1 MKSSK
6 ITCLDVP
13 EEYQNDRNI
22 IDVERKLGIR
32 KLGRRGYDIIKNAF
46 FVEEELI
53 DDIRTKKEVTYF
65 DDFESYAAFVDEEIY
80 DKACYYQCDTSKIKR
95 KVDYD
100 RLFQRKFFVE
110 DTIDDY
116 TATATNEEKILYSE
130 GEQIK
135 KQCKNWIDKFN
146 ACSTADEFQM
156 VEQNYRES
164 KLSEELEE
172 NFHKWG
178 SWDLYKQYRDFF
190 MWQYIFSALN
200 DKKRFNIL
208 MEYMSNYTCAG
219 SLIRQVCTVF
229 NPDDVME
236 AYNFIDSSKQGIY
249 KQKKRLKDIVAAIKN
264 GLIDKAV
271 FAFFDEVSHYYCEKC
286 TYMLQEEKT
295 RRSEG
300 MGGFSTYRYFE
311 TFEDFIKYRKG
322 DLSNC
327 DLTKAIKLDY
337 DFEKCKMD
345 DTTKLPL
352 RDVNNLNYVVRKNFI
367 DDKFEILQAWYN
379 SSDVCVKHYIHIFDY
394 FFDFVAFLK
403 GDLSDADL
411 LLCDGLQNLN
421 DVSEIN
427 FKNAIVASA
436 ICDKFNIQYELYK
449 INNNMV
455 KSFSLTEENE
465 KSTELVLQTSRE
477 LAASDVSYGVGL
489 LNFDM
494 TKEQVYYVSDIHLL
508 HKLKDF
514 DPKSRADI
522 VYVIKSVVENIV
534 RESGSIILIGGDVAS
549 DFSIF
554 ELFIKMLRHEFRSR
568 RCNPLVIFVLG
579 NHELWDFPQNSFE
592 EIVKK
597 YKELIDEYG
606 MYLLHNS
613 IIYRDSKR
621 VVHEITTEEILSL
634 EDKELREKIR
644 TSRVV
649 FFGGLAFS
657 GYNKKFNANFGIYRD
672 TIDRTI
678 EIEESKK
685 FEKLYNKVCSIC
697 SDKNLVVFTHMPMD
711 CWSERVDYHKNF
723 VYVSGHTHRNYF
735 YDDGDIRVYADNQI
749 GYKNKKLHMK
759 WFDLENEYDYF
770 ADYKDGIYEITA
782 DEYREFYRGKNIMI
796 NFNREVYTLYMLKKK
811 GYYCFIHESE
821 CSSLTI
827 LNGGARKKLY
837 EGNIDYYYENMDSVI
852 ARIKQPLD
860 SYTNFQKTIATEIQK
875 IGGSGNIHGC
885 IIDIDWFNHVYVN
898 PIDMKIT
905 GYWASDIIDKKIYP
919 TVSALLKKE
928 CPVLYARYEKL
939 LEKDSTSL
947 SVLEKSGGNELDLLP
962 QNYFNTDIYKA
973 SREIKKMQK
982 LSSNILTTWHCVD
995 NTSKM
1000 IELKSDN

>member
-1 MKSSK
+1 
-6 ITCLDVP
+6 
-13 EEYQNDRNI
+13 
-22 IDVERKLGIR
+22 
-32 KLGRRGYDIIKNAF
+32 
-46 FVEEELI
+46 
-53 DDIRTKKEVTYF
+53 
-65 DDFESYAAFVDEEIY
+65 
-80 DKACYYQCDTSKIKR
+80 
-95 KVDYD
+95 
-100 RLFQRKFFVE
+100 
-110 DTIDDY
+110 
-116 TATATNEEKILYSE
+116 
-130 GEQIK
+130 
-135 KQCKNWIDKFN
+135 
-146 ACSTADEFQM
+146 
-156 VEQNYRES
+156 
-164 KLSEELEE
+164 
-172 NFHKWG
+172 
-178 SWDLYKQYRDFF
+178 
-190 MWQYIFSALN
+190 
-200 DKKRFNIL
+200 